1 MLCGFFRVLG
11 IVFSF
16 IGVVSIIVALDRLV
30 LRKAAYKM
38 VLFIESGNKESERIA

>member
-1 MLCGFFRVLG
+1 MLCGFSKILG

-30 LRKAAYKM
+30 LRKVAYKM
-38 VLFIESGNKESERIA
+38 ILFIETGNKENEKIT